1 MAKTFSSRRHEVV
14 NLSPCIQ
21 DFMERWPALFGEAR
35 IAEEFQRITAVPL
48 LQTFMRKLD
57 SYTPR
62 LLNIM
67 RAKGGVPG
75 TKIRPILD
83 TLNQRDSIERRRDA
97 VIRSLIEYLGE
108 SGVELFLDCQEAD
121 RHENTHHILKVLV
134 VHAATDEDPVDVSII
149 IEGNEVLTKCDNTA
163 KACTLLMG
171 LLYALNL
178 EYPAKLKYTFEVFQK
193 LFLELDGIKLSSKV
207 QSLRTKLLA

>member
-1 MAKTFSSRRHEVV
+1 
-14 NLSPCIQ
+14 
-21 DFMERWPALFGEAR
+21 
-35 IAEEFQRITAVPL
+35 
-48 LQTFMRKLD
+48 MRNLD

-134 VHAATDEDPVDVSII
+134 LHAATDEDPVDVSII

-207 QSLRTKLLA
+207 QSPYPQLSPTPNSALPPTQPYPQLSPTPNSALPPTQPYLQLSPTPTQPYPYQPDSQEGQ